1 MKVCAVDNR
10 KLQKRF
16 LLFRKELYKS
26 RKLYID
32 NNYFMLK
39 EIFGGKLKFTEDL
52 EIKPVMITDE
62 SGGILCEGVI
72 AYTDDLKEY
81 VQLCFFEAKK
91 GCKEAVKMLVD
102 EAVKVGKEHGCKK
115 LVIGLYG
122 HVNYGLGLQSSHYD
136 ESNSFS
142 SPGNPS
148 FYNDYLSDLGCEL
161 IKLNSYITYDLQNR
175 LDRYRAIIDKFDRQY
190 EFRVFDK
197 KRFDYYSKIYT
208 DLNNECFADHRYY
221 YHRNY
226 EHDKE
231 MLKELFLFMKE
242 DSIIFAFHEDEPV
255 GFIMWYPDYNE
266 LANPGE
272 IFGVIHYLRYKLNTR
287 SIRTAKVMEYGV
299 LKEYRG
305 SGLPM
310 ALINKVYERMPD
322 YGCTRVETSWIL
334 DENEDSN
341 SFCRAICE
349 KNYKD
354 YAVYEK
360 SI

>member
-1 MKVCAVDNR
+1 MKVCVADSR
-10 KLQKRF
+10 KLQKKF

-32 NNYFMLK
+32 NNYFMLQ
-39 EIFGGKLKFTEDL
+39 EIFAGKLKFTENMD
-52 EIKPVMITDE
+52 IRPVMITDE
-62 SGGILCEGVI
+62 SDCILCEGII
-72 AYTDDLKEY
+72 AYTEDLKEY
-81 VQLCFFEAKK
+81 VQLCFFEARQD
-91 GCKEAVKMLVD
+91 CKDAVKMLVD
-102 EAVKVGKEHGCKK
+102 EAVKVGKEHECTR

-122 HVNYGLGLQSSHYD
+122 HVNYGLGIQSSRYD

-142 SPGNPS
+142 SPGNPK
-148 FYNDYLSDLGCEL
+148 FYNDYFSALGCEL
-161 IKLNSYITYDLQNR
+161 IKLNSYITDNLQNR
-175 LDRYRAIIDKFDRQY
+175 LDRYSAVIKKLNRNY

-197 KRFDYYSKIYT
+197 KRFDYYSRIYT
-208 DLNNECFADHRYY
+208 DLNNVCFTDHRYY
-221 YHRNY
+221 YHREY

-242 DSIIFAFHEDEPV
+242 DSIIFVFRDDKPV

-266 LANPGE
+266 LADPGE
-272 IFGVIHYLRYKLNTR
+272 VFGAIHYIRYKLNKR
-287 SIRTAKVMEYGV
+287 LIHTAKVMEYGV
-299 LKEYRG
+299 VQEYRG
-305 SGLPM
+305 SGLPI
-310 ALINKVYERMPD
+310 ALISKVYDLMPD

-334 DENEDSN
+334 DENDDSN

-349 KNYKD
+349 KDYKD